1 VTASGALVARPGAP
15 PGTSRAVRSGRWT
28 WWRSGRRRAQD
39 LRRPVHAV
47 PRLGRRRFPGTAADA
62 ELHEGR
68 DAYDRPFAL
77 VLVPDTG
84 HASLVL
90 DLRPPVADLLPGDAA
105 RAWTGDLRRWLAG
118 AADDPELAGC
128 AVSLLHAGAA
138 PAVTLQLTYV
148 TRGPQA
154 RTDPAALAVELGS
167 RLPHLA
173 VGLARHGV
181 GTARPVGAAD
191 LLGVVDA
198 AYDPAREP
206 SPPGDPAGSRWSDAA
221 SRDVAAAWDRL
232 RHASGASITWSLERI
247 PPDAAMSGVLSRL
260 VAPGPDDGPW
270 AVRARLTLLHRPV
283 RPGRSATPPSDR
295 DDWTGLPAVALRP
308 GLDGAGG
315 AGGAA
320 DEDAAG
326 GGARDET
333 GISLSPLLTVTVARR
348 PRASG
353 GWPGDPGGQPDEG
366 ADEALDAVVE
376 RVLTGVAPSLRPWLR
391 PLYGAQAAGF
401 AAAVP
406 SGTLLGVH
414 TAAPVVVREGP

>member
-1 VTASGALVARPGAP
+1 MTASGALVAGPGTPAGAP
-15 PGTSRAVRSGRWT
+15 SGTPVGTPRALRSGRWT

-105 RAWTGDLRRWLAG
+105 RAWTRDLRRWLAG
-118 AADDPELAGC
+118 ASDDPELAGC

-154 RTDPAALAVELGS
+154 RTDPSALAVELGA

-206 SPPGDPAGSRWSDAA
+206 TPPGDPGGPRWSDAA
-221 SRDVAAAWDRL
+221 SRDVVAAWDRL

-247 PPDAAMSGVLSRL
+247 PPDAALSGVLSR
-260 VAPGPDDGPW
+260 VVTPGPDGGPW
-270 AVRARLTLLHRPV
+270 TVRARLTLLHRPV
-283 RPGRSATPPSDR
+283 RPARPTTPPSDR
-295 DDWTGLPAVALRP
+295 DDWTGLPP
-308 GLDGAGG
+308 GASWPGPD
-315 AGGAA
+315 
-320 DEDAAG
+320 DDTDDDAAG
-326 GGARDET
+326 VE
-333 GISLSPLLTVTVARR
+333 GIPLSPLLTVTVARR
-348 PRASG
+348 PRAVG
-353 GWPGDPGGQPDEG
+353 ARPADPGGHPEDG
-366 ADEALDAVVE
+366 ADDALDAVVE

-414 TAAPVVVREGP
+414 TAAPAVVREGP